1 MNDALDRAAVD
12 RVLELAG
19 KAEAAAARCRTDDD
33 IERAENAAFQAK
45 HAMRRA
51 LDPATVAA
59 LCRGWVERD
68 DLRRRLEGLLAPLV
82 NDRGKDGHGHGTAHS
97 DPADCPIWY
106 DWCNCTVAALE
117 CNIVRADAARSERDD
132 LRALLAEAWTPTSEN
147 VNALPAPVRQYVHDI
162 ETRCDPAGEVQ
173 QRAALQ
179 ESVAGLSALLAEAR
193 AAHDAQT
200 AQHVRDV
207 DAANERAERMR
218 EALETFMDLARG
230 EPLLPTCEDML
241 CDFAWCLAVRA
252 GHAALASPPGCEE

>member
-59 LCRGWVERD
+59 LCRGWIERD
-68 DLRRRLEGLLAPLV
+68 AWV
-82 NDRGKDGHGHGTAHS
+82 
-97 DPADCPIWY
+97 
-106 DWCNCTVAALE
+106 
-117 CNIVRADAARSERDD
+117 
-132 LRALLAEAWTPTSEN
+132 EAWTPTSEN
-147 VNALPAPVRQYVHDI
+147 VSALPAPVRQYIHDI
-162 ETRCDPAGEVQ
+162 ETRCDPAGEVR